1 MTHDLH
7 KGYLQIFP
15 DSLQTA
21 PTPAVGEAAEGEATE
36 GEATEGEAGEP
47 TAPVTE
53 TVAALL
59 QEFATMRLKLV
70 PKKGLNP

>member
-36 GEATEGEAGEP
+36 GEVTEGEAGDP
-47 TAPVTE
+47 TPPVTE
-53 TVAALL
+53 PLAVLL
-59 QEFATMRLKLV
+59 QESATMRL
-70 PKKGLNP
+70 